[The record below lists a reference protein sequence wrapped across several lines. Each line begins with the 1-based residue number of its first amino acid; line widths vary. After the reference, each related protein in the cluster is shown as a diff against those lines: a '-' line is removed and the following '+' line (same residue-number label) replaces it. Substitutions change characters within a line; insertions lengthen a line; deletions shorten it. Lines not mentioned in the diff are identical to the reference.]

1 MDSEFAKLLF
11 QVPEHQDPQDVYDQL
26 IFDHRA
32 FFLSKTPIAKVFK
45 ARLHKALQMQQAA
58 RLLFP
63 ADSCFIEKEESFNFV
78 NPVFIGN
85 WLIDF
90 NCLHQFRNLLKLEF
104 IRISDPSSWKV
115 RIEKWLEV
123 ELEYAQLYAVEGED
137 QAGQE
142 VRVSNEPDA
151 MTFLSELKQLSFE
164 PTLENLKMYSKEL
177 PGMLCVE
184 RKRLHLYYL
193 LNSTHGK

>member
-45 ARLHKALQMQQAA
+45 ARLHKVLKMKQAA
-58 RLLFP
+58 ALLFP
-63 ADSCFIEKEESFNFV
+63 ADIYFSEKEESFNLV
-78 NPVFIGN
+78 NPVFTGN

-90 NCLHQFRNLLKLEF
+90 NCLHQYRNFVKLEF
-104 IRISDPSSWKV
+104 NRVSNPSMWKV
-115 RIEKWLEV
+115 PLEKWLEV
-123 ELEYAQLYAVEGED
+123 ELEYAQLFASEED
-137 QAGQE
+137 DQTGLE

-151 MTFLSELKQLSFE
+151 MTFLLELKQLSFE
-164 PTLENLKMYSKEL
+164 PTLENLRMKSKEL
-177 PGMLCVE
+177 PRMLCVE
-184 RKRLHLYYL
+184 RKRLHLYNL
-193 LNSTHGK
+193 LNSTHGN